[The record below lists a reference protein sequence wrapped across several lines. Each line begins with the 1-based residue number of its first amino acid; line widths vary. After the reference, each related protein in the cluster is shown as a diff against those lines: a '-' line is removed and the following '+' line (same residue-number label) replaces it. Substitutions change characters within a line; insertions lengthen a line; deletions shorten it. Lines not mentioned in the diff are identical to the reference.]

1 MIATSTAIASAPGQL
16 VLLVAPLALITL
28 ALTVFALI
36 DLVRQ
41 ESVRGGKLV
50 WGIVIIALGTL
61 GPITYL
67 IFGRKADAPLGPAQR
82 DWPTH

>member
-1 MIATSTAIASAPGQL
+1 MHVTAFTIASATGPL

-41 ESVRGGKLV
+41 ESVRGGKLL
-50 WGIVIIALGTL
+50 WGIVIILFATP
-61 GPITYL
+61 GPIAYF
-67 IFGRKADAPLGPAQR
+67 IFRRKEV
-82 DWPTH
+82 